1 MPQTHRQSAPLPTG
15 WVGGVWFAGAILL
28 MVGVFQAI
36 EGLVA
41 LLKDELYV
49 VRSDGLVVSADYT
62 AWGWT
67 HLLIG
72 ILLVLVG
79 VAVVLGQ
86 RWAQVTAMVLGAL
99 SAIVVFAFVP
109 AYPLWSLTII
119 ALDVLVIYALAA
131 HGRETRA
138 LRE

>member
-1 MPQTHRQSAPLPTG
+1 
-15 WVGGVWFAGAILL
+15 
-28 MVGVFQAI
+28 
-36 EGLVA
+36 
-41 LLKDELYV
+41 V
-49 VRSDGLVVSADYT
+49 VRPAGLVVNVDYT

-86 RWAQVTAMVLGAL
+86 RWAQVTAIGLAVL

-109 AYPLWSLTII
+109 ANPFWALLVI

-131 HGRETRA
+131 HGGEARTARGREYY
-138 LRE
+138 